1 VQDETGLYT
10 ETNKMRKV
18 AETQRR
24 GAAGMGGRTLET
36 TNCWDPAENSVAQ
49 TTFESQRKDIFRF
62 YRQPPA
68 KADGTQLS
76 YLKKRERRQIHEYV
90 YAGSW
95 WVNLDSIEA
104 EAAELLE
111 TDPAQAERFFGNRIV
126 QGAGAYYPDGLWER
140 AQIPTGRS
148 RRAPRS
154 AWASTG
160 RTATTGRRCAPR
172 PSTASGSPR
181 PTARTSG
188 RPCGTPPSGTA
199 RSRALRSWP
208 PSMRSAMHDA
218 LERNLVDLRTGRST
232 HDDCRLAA
240 MCASNARKLARPSQR
255 YILGKPSQHQ
265 KIDVTMADVLAHEA
279 ACDAREGGWTA
290 PGKPVVPRR
299 IR

>member
-36 TNCWDPAENSVAQ
+36 TNCWDPSENSVAQ

-62 YRQPPA
+62 YRRPPA

-104 EAAELLE
+104 EAAELIE

-140 AQIPTGRS
+140 AEIKDRRS
-148 RRAPRS
+148 EGHPDLLGLRRVGQRRLDGAARRDPRRLPVH
-154 AWASTG
+154 T
-160 RTATTGRRCAPR
+160 
-172 PSTASGSPR
+172 
-181 PTARTSG
+181 
-188 RPCGTPPSGTA
+188 
-199 RSRALRSWP
+199 
-208 PSMRSAMHDA
+208 
-218 LERNLVDLRTGRST
+218 DLRPGQ
-232 HDDCRLAA
+232 AA
-240 MCASNARKLARPSQR
+240 DR
-255 YILGKPSQHQ
+255 
-265 KIDVTMADVLAHEA
+265 VE
-279 ACDAREGGWTA
+279 
-290 PGKPVVPRR
+290 PRR
-299 IR
+299 VARLDPAR